1 MNKETQPEMSLVE
14 GAKEEVALAALQVLP
29 SDFPSHPQPK

>member
-14 GAKEEVALAALQVLP
+14 GAKEEVALEALQVLP
-29 SDFPSHPQPK
+29 SV